1 MRTKYRQLV
10 FLLTL
15 STIIFGQIVLA
26 QVPQTISYQGILTDA
41 GGTNV
46 PDGNYDLTFK
56 LYDALNTE
64 LWTEIQTT
72 AVSKGIF
79 NVILGSVNPLTILFN
94 EQYWLGVTVANGAE
108 LLPRLAFTSAAYS
121 LMSKSIVDGAIT
133 SPKIANGQVVKSIN
147 SLKDEVTLAAG
158 SNVSITPS
166 GNTLTIS
173 SSGGT
178 GGGDITAVIA
188 GTGLTGGG
196 TTGDVTLN
204 VAIPLQLEG
213 NLADPQSTIYA
224 KNTGVDGDAIV
235 GESNSGDGTS
245 GISNTGDGLYGQ
257 TETARGV
264 YGINKNSGNYGY
276 LASND
281 YGVYG
286 EGFLGGS
293 GYIGSTNYGVYGKMG
308 NYTFGYLGSVSY
320 GVYGSMNGNTSY
332 GVFGESETFGH
343 FGYLGS
349 SDYGAY
355 GKHFTSGNYGYLGSN
370 SYGAYGFSTAQFGV
384 WGESNTGEGVHGE
397 SNTGQGVFG
406 KSNTGAAIVG
416 TSTNDW
422 GVVGMN
428 SGSTNWGLLGGSVN
442 AIYGVTNNAGQRA
455 LVAVA
460 NGGSGIAAYLQG
472 SVTVTGTL
480 SKGGGSFK
488 IDHPLDPANKYLYH
502 SFVESPDMMNVYNG
516 NVTLNGNG
524 EATIELPNWFEALNK
539 DFRYQ
544 LTCIGGFAQV
554 YIAQEVSGNSF
565 TIAGGSPGMKVSWQ
579 VTGIRKD
586 KFAEAHR
593 IPLEEFKEG
602 KERGKYLHAV
612 ENGMPESYG
621 IDYEENQKLMQQQT
635 EMRQKI
641 ETQNSEKENSRNLRK
656 EN

>member
-235 GESNSGDGTS
+235 GESNSGDGT
-245 GISNTGDGLYGQ
+245 
-257 TETARGV
+257 
-264 YGINKNSGNYGY
+264 
-276 LASND
+276 
-281 YGVYG
+281 
-286 EGFLGGS
+286 
-293 GYIGSTNYGVYGKMG
+293 
-308 NYTFGYLGSVSY
+308 
-320 GVYGSMNGNTSY
+320 
-332 GVFGESETFGH
+332 
-343 FGYLGS
+343 
-349 SDYGAY
+349 
-355 GKHFTSGNYGYLGSN
+355 
-370 SYGAYGFSTAQFGV
+370 
-384 WGESNTGEGVHGE
+384 
-397 SNTGQGVFG
+397 
-406 KSNTGAAIVG
+406 
-416 TSTNDW
+416 
-422 GVVGMN
+422 
-428 SGSTNWGLLGGSVN
+428 
-442 AIYGVTNNAGQRA
+442 
-455 LVAVA
+455 
-460 NGGSGIAAYLQG
+460 
-472 SVTVTGTL
+472 
-480 SKGGGSFK
+480 
-488 IDHPLDPANKYLYH
+488 
-502 SFVESPDMMNVYNG
+502 
-516 NVTLNGNG
+516 
-524 EATIELPNWFEALNK
+524 
-539 DFRYQ
+539 
-544 LTCIGGFAQV
+544 
-554 YIAQEVSGNSF
+554 
-565 TIAGGSPGMKVSWQ
+565 
-579 VTGIRKD
+579 
-586 KFAEAHR
+586 
-593 IPLEEFKEG
+593 
-602 KERGKYLHAV
+602 
-612 ENGMPESYG
+612 
-621 IDYEENQKLMQQQT
+621 
-635 EMRQKI
+635 
-641 ETQNSEKENSRNLRK
+641 
-656 EN
+656 